1 MNPARRRKGR
11 RCALDAQD
19 RRQDLVRPDGTPLRR
34 SPCQP
39 SAINPYRDPPS
50 FRLHPGERGDLG
62 SACRWADAIAPGG
75 DAEHRL
81 RGPGRQ
87 RLPITG
93 EEKLCGEDAGQPNPS
108 PQPPGRPMPQHVARA
123 NAGKSAMRPAVEH
136 VVAHQKRV
144 HAEPSLGT
152 GRPNGSAQPWASI
165 AKNATSAAIAKRP
178 RRRSRQDKNPQ
189 IQEWIT
195 CLDARIDVCR
205 CDGLVV

>member
-1 MNPARRRKGR
+1 MPAFGYKTHITIHRRFGFIRESAVTSAAHADGR
-11 RCALDAQD
+11 MLSRLPTRC
-19 RRQDLVRPDGTPLRR
+19 
-34 SPCQP
+34 
-39 SAINPYRDPPS
+39 
-50 FRLHPGERGDLG
+50 F
-62 SACRWADAIAPGG
+62 APGG

-81 RGPGRQ
+81 RGLGRQ

-93 EEKLCGEDAGQPNPS
+93 EEKLCGEDAGQPSPS

-123 NAGKSAMRPAVEH
+123 NAGKSAIRPAVEH

-189 IQEWIT
+189 IQEWIA

-205 CDGLVV
+205 CDSLVGQSVKFKI